1 MFHIQSCWKKLD
13 EQIRSAETQAPYSS
27 GAPKY
32 YHQTE
37 FKPTDHDHIA
47 AISALSSSHRR
58 AALSALCPSAQ
69 NPQRRWVRLRERVRR
84 GSEQPPRPSLM
95 AYSRLSCLFT
105 LSAPQPG
112 GFSRPRGSAS
122 LSAEVSGV
130 GHQHFLEGSKTFH
143 PTPRMSPRQESAYW
157 GLEPFSS
164 LLCK

>member
-112 GFSRPRGSAS
+112 GFSRPRGSAQQLPPTS
-122 LSAEVSGV
+122 RGIGLCPGRGV
-130 GHQHFLEGSKTFH
+130 CGRGPGDRKSVV
-143 PTPRMSPRQESAYW
+143 
-157 GLEPFSS
+157 
-164 LLCK
+164 